1 MMTSRPQ
8 QVRAESWEQHSRLS
22 RDARHRG
29 KLTEISGIF
38 PKILAKADRVLGVD
52 FFRKKYGPRTHECQC
67 FFFLFP
73 PSTQSK
79 AVLNASRAVLV

>member
-1 MMTSRPQ
+1 MTITF
-8 QVRAESWEQHSRLS
+8 ESSLVQF
-22 RDARHRG
+22 
-29 KLTEISGIF
+29 KEISGIF

-52 FFRKKYGPRTHECQC
+52 FFQKKYGSRTHECQC

-73 PSTQSK
+73 PSTQSN